1 MEFIIKNEY
10 NNGDQDIM
18 EIYHPTN
25 KIKEVW
31 TDTYTEEVVKINEE
45 TGEEYTEEETK
56 TNTETMFWNTS
67 EENPLVIAKSRV
79 ADYSVSDEVI
89 DEPSLEINVEN
100 E

>member
-10 NNGDQDIM
+10 NNGDQDIL

-31 TDTYTEEVVKINEE
+31 TNTYIEEVVKTNEE

-56 TNTETMFWNTS
+56 TSTDIMFWNVT

-79 ADYSVSDEVI
+79 ADYSVSDEAI
-89 DEPSLEINVEN
+89 SEEITEEN
-100 E
+100 

>member
-1 MEFIIKNEY
+1 MEYIIKKEY
-10 NNGDQDIM
+10 NNGDQDIL

-31 TDTYTEEVVKINEE
+31 TNTYIEEVVKTNEE

-56 TNTETMFWNTS
+56 TSTDIMFWNTS

-79 ADYSVSDEVI
+79 ADYSVSDEAI
-89 DEPSLEINVEN
+89 SEEITEEN
-100 E
+100 

>member
-31 TDTYTEEVVKINEE
+31 TNTYIEEVVKINEE

-56 TNTETMFWNTS
+56 TSTDIMFWNAT

-79 ADYSVSDEVI
+79 ADYSVSDEL
-89 DEPSLEINVEN
+89 LEAQND
-100 E
+100 